1 MEAEGIIEASDS
13 PWSSPL
19 VTVTKKNDDLRVCVD
34 YRAVNEVMRKSAVPL
49 PKIQECLDSLS
60 GSKYFCTMDLAQGYY
75 QVAMHP
81 DDKGKTAFT
90 SRRGLRQFRK
100 TCLLG

>member
-19 VTVTKKNDDLRVCVD
+19 VILTKKNGDLRVCMD
-34 YRAVNEVMRKSAVPL
+34 YRAINQVMRKSAVPL

-60 GSKYFCTMDLAQGYY
+60 GSTYFCTMDLAQGYY
-75 QVAMHP
+75 QKLQCTHMTNVRLHSP
-81 DDKGKTAFT
+81 QKEG
-90 SRRGLRQFRK
+90 
-100 TCLLG
+100 